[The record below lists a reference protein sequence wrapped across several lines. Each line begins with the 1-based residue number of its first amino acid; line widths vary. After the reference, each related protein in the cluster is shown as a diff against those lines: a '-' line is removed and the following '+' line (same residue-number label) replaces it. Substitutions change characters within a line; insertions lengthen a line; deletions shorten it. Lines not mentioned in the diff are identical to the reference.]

1 MERGQMQR
9 GQMKQQQRP
18 EWLRVNP
25 FRGTRE
31 VKRLLRSYGLSTV
44 CEEARCPNRGHC
56 FAKPTATFMILG
68 STCTRNCGF
77 CCVHSGHP
85 LPPDESEPDR
95 VALASESMGL
105 KHVIITSVTRDDLPD
120 GGAAH
125 FAKTVESVRKRLPG
139 STIEVLTPD
148 FRGDAKALY
157 TVLDS
162 RPDVF
167 NHNVETVPALYPIVR
182 PQADYRTS
190 LNVLKMAGEYSP
202 PSSPAPHFPNM
213 PDLQNLRNL
222 LNLPNHPDL
231 PDIKVKSGLM
241 VGLGERFDDVVS
253 LLGDLRESGCHFVTI
268 GQYLRPKKDNL
279 PVVEFVHPEVF
290 ERLGEV
296 ARSLGFLHVA
306 SGPLVRSS
314 MDAGDSLSAPCAG
327 DSFPA
332 TSN

>member
-1 MERGQMQR
+1 M
-9 GQMKQQQRP
+9 RP
-18 EWLRVNP
+18 PGRRPQWLAVDP
-25 FRGTRE
+25 FKGTRE

-77 CCVHSGHP
+77 CSVHNGHT
-85 LPPDESEPDR
+85 LPPDDSEPDR

-105 KHVIITSVTRDDLPD
+105 KHVVITSVTRDDLPD

-125 FAKTVESVRKRLPG
+125 FAKTVEAVRRRLPG

-167 NHNVETVPALYPIVR
+167 NHNVETVPALYPVVR

-202 PSSPAPHFPNM
+202 VLSSTPHFPNS
-213 PDLQNLRNL
+213 PDLHM
-222 LNLPNHPDL
+222 PNQPV
-231 PDIKVKSGLM
+231 IKVKSGLM

-253 LLGDLRESGCHFVTI
+253 LLGDLRDAGCHFVTI

-290 ERLGEV
+290 DRLGEV

-314 MDAGDSLSAPCAG
+314 MDAGDSL
-327 DSFPA
+327 A
-332 TSN
+332 TPPV